1 MLIKEIVQ
9 EGRVEGHGPECRRR
23 VARNG
28 KPFADIK
35 LA

>member
-9 EGRVEGHGPECRRR
+9 EGRVEGVYMDLECRRR

-28 KPFADIK
+28 NP
-35 LA
+35 LPT